1 MTRNDRI
8 AKAIIDAIADEWIKQ
23 GHDMDGTAIS
33 KLFHTVE
40 EAGVETIFRIYD
52 GTKRGYMGIL
62 DKGVSADRIPYT
74 PGQRRADRSE
84 YIKGLI
90 RFFKHPSR
98 GGLSDEEALS
108 AAFATARK
116 HAKEGMPTRASYRP
130 EITKTGNRINFVADG
145 TKDIMN
151 EINEIM
157 QEAFREAVMV

>member
-40 EAGVETIFRIYD
+40 EAGVETIFRVYD

-116 HAKEGMPTRASYRP
+116 HAKEGMPTRASSRFSQ
-130 EITKTGNRINFVADG
+130 TGNRTQFVADG
-145 TKDIMN
+145 TKDIMKQV
-151 EINEIM
+151 EEIM
-157 QEAFREAVMV
+157 AEAFKEAVMV